1 MHELG
6 ITRNVVAIVLD
17 AAKGQ
22 RVTRIALAVGRLA
35 GVMPEAIV
43 FCFDV
48 VTRGTPLEGTQLDI
62 LDVPGAARC
71 RVCGA
76 EYALQTLL
84 TPCDCGS
91 RDVVAIRGEE
101 LVIKTMEVE
110 EAA

>member
-35 GVMPEAIV
+35 GVMPDAIA

-62 LDVPGAARC
+62 VDVPGAARC

-76 EYALQTLL
+76 EYALETQL
-84 TPCDCGS
+84 TPCACGS

-101 LVIKTMEVE
+101 LMVKTMEVE